1 MEMNMHTRSRLLI
14 LRADALFLIIASIGG
29 AMTDVAGSLFG
40 SGPEVAI
47 LSAAPAAGI
56 GFLEAHGLA
65 LILGILFWR
74 ATPAREWHLTAA
86 AVHALLG
93 SANLA
98 FWQFFVITDLLA
110 VGYVTTALH
119 GLFVVL
125 QLWAAFA
132 VSGRTPTPETA

>member
-1 MEMNMHTRSRLLI
+1 MHARSRLLI
-14 LRADALFLIIASIGG
+14 LRADALFLIFASIGG
-29 AMTDVAGSLFG
+29 AMTDIAGSFFG

-47 LSAAPAAGI
+47 LSDAPGAGI

-74 ATPAREWHLTAA
+74 ATPARDWHLTAA

-98 FWQFFVITDLLA
+98 FWQFFVVTDQLA
-110 VGYVTTALH
+110 VGYITTALH
-119 GLFVVL
+119 GLFVIL

-132 VSGRTPTPETA
+132 VKSDSPAPETA